1 MALFDVTPSLVSPRR
16 FGAALHAS
24 RVGTGSTLTA
34 ISRRCEGWW
43 TPDELL
49 NVERGSVPLGDASV
63 VSFCRLYALAGR
75 GLGDVASLD
84 LVLDRSES
92 ADLVDT
98 GSPEGPGH
106 LAVAQSILV
115 RLCAIS
121 QLVGLDAEELADSP
135 VLGEAMDLDA
145 GAIRRSIRE
154 LYVDCDRVEQVASVL
169 DERVAVPLVGLSIGE
184 TPHGVLLLV
193 RRAGGAVRP
202 SPEPVPAAG
211 PLRWFTAAPISV

>member
-16 FGAALHAS
+16 FGAALHAT

-49 NVERGSVPLGDASV
+49 NVERGSVSLGDASI
-63 VSFCRLYALAGR
+63 VSFCRLYALPGR

-92 ADLVDT
+92 VDLVDA
-98 GSPEGPGH
+98 GSAEGSDH
-106 LAVAQSILV
+106 LSACRHILV

-121 QLVGLDAEELADSP
+121 RLVGLDAEELADSP

-145 GAIRRSIRE
+145 PAIRRSIRE
-154 LYVDCDRVEQVASVL
+154 LEADGDRIGQVASVL

-184 TPHGVLLLV
+184 TPQGVLLLV

-211 PLRWFTAAPISV
+211 PLRWFTAAPLSV